1 MYLGSEAKIV
11 EQPFVLKPGMSSG
24 PADLEGLRRF
34 VVLRMSDSDT
44 GGHYTV
50 IHSDD
55 YSREKFDRP
64 TESTLQR
71 FSYFMRFD
79 DVRAIETTTTTT
91 STEQSSY
98 RLDHLVGI

>member
-1 MYLGSEAKIV
+1 M
-11 EQPFVLKPGMSSG
+11 
-24 PADLEGLRRF
+24 
-34 VVLRMSDSDT
+34 
-44 GGHYTV
+44 

-91 STEQSSY
+91 TTSTEQSSY
-98 RLDHLVGI
+98 RLDHLVGIWGGIQNVKLLLNSNNNNNNNNGYNSTCSLTLPAQLHLTPPHFTMP